1 VGLLLIF
8 FGLLVTGVVGDYVV
22 ENDLLT
28 MPNQTIV
35 LFGTRMTVSGSAVV
49 VGAFLA
55 GMLALLLV
63 VIGIGLLRGSW
74 GRRRSLQRRIAQLE
88 WENTE
93 LRSRE
98 RLEEIVQAEHARHVV
113 ELPASEE
120 IHPASDEVELPS

>member
-8 FGLLVTGVVGDYVV
+8 FGVLVTGVVADYVV

-28 MPNQTIV
+28 LPNQTIV
-35 LFGTRMTVSGSAVV
+35 LFGTRVTVSGAAVV

-74 GRRRSLQRRIAQLE
+74 GRRRTLKHRIAQLE

-98 RLEEIVQAEHARHVV
+98 RLEEIVEAEHARHVV

-120 IHPASDEVELPS
+120 IHPATDGAELPS